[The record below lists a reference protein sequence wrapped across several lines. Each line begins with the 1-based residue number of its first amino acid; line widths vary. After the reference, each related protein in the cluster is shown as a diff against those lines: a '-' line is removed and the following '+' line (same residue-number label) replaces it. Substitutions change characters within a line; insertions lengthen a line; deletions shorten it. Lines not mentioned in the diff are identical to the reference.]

1 MSLKSALLANFAVV
15 MKWHKFIIKEN
26 ENFQLNS
33 LRSIIRDDLSH
44 PMIEYKPI
52 IEDNVYKGFRGKDA
66 ELLKPAILQIDSNII
81 DALSTIENYDLDFIA
96 VCDENEFLGII
107 TLNDIIKNIASIY
120 SFKETG
126 SSIWFYCS
134 DNKPVSSELI
144 HSLELENIR
153 ILTFSVDFIEDTH
166 RYLNYIRIDQLD
178 PNQTLETLERLG
190 CDIKGYYPK
199 GSRGMEF
206 EKKLEHLSHFLS
218 IE

>member
-1 MSLKSALLANFAVV
+1 MANFALV

-33 LRSIIRDDLSH
+33 LRSKIRDDLSH
-44 PMIEYKPI
+44 PLNEYKPI
-52 IEDNVYKGFRGKDA
+52 IEDNVYKGFRGKDL

-81 DALSTIENYDLDFIA
+81 DALSIIENYDLNFIA
-96 VCDENEFLGII
+96 VCDENEFLGIV
-107 TLNDIIKNIASIY
+107 TLNDIIKNIASIH
-120 SFKETG
+120 SFKEPG

-178 PNQTLETLERLG
+178 PNQTLETL
-190 CDIKGYYPK
+190 
-199 GSRGMEF
+199 
-206 EKKLEHLSHFLS
+206 
-218 IE
+218 

>member
-1 MSLKSALLANFAVV
+1 ME
-15 MKWHKFIIKEN
+15 WHKFIIGEN
-26 ENFQLNS
+26 ENFQLDSLKSIVCDNS
-33 LRSIIRDDLSH
+33 SYPLTQF
-44 PMIEYKPI
+44 KPI

-81 DALSTIENYDLDFIA
+81 DALSIIENYDLDFIA

-120 SFKETG
+120 SFKEQG

-144 HSLELENIR
+144 NSLEIENIR
-153 ILTFSVDFIEDTH
+153 ILTFSVDLIEDTH
-166 RYLNYIRIDQLD
+166 RYLNYIRINQLD

-190 CDIKGYYPK
+190 CEIKGYYPK
-199 GSRGMEF
+199 GSRGKEF

>member
-1 MSLKSALLANFAVV
+1 MSLKSPLLANLALV
-15 MKWHKFIIKEN
+15 MKWHKFIIKAN

-33 LRSIIRDDLSH
+33 LRSIIRNDLSH
-44 PMIEYKPI
+44 PLSEYKPI
-52 IEDNVYKGFRGKDA
+52 IEDNIFKGFRGKDT
-66 ELLKPAILQIDSNII
+66 ELLKPGILQIDSNII
-81 DALSTIENYDLDFIA
+81 DALAAIENYDLDFIA
-96 VCDENEFLGII
+96 VCDENEFLGIV

-120 SFKETG
+120 SFKEPG

-153 ILTFSVDFIEDTH
+153 VLTFSVDFIEDIH
-166 RYLNYIRIDQLD
+166 RYLNYIRINQLD

-190 CDIKGYYPK
+190 CEIKGYYPK
-199 GSRGMEF
+199 GSRGKEF

>member
-1 MSLKSALLANFAVV
+1 MANFALV
-15 MKWHKFIIKEN
+15 MEWHKFIIKEN
-26 ENFQLNS
+26 QNFQLNS
-33 LRSIIRDDLSH
+33 LRSKIRDDLSH
-44 PMIEYKPI
+44 PMREYKPI

-81 DALSTIENYDLDFIA
+81 DALSIIENYDLDFIA
-96 VCDENEFLGII
+96 VCDENEFLGIV

-120 SFKETG
+120 SFKEPG

-153 ILTFSVDFIEDTH
+153 VLTFSVDFIEDIH
-166 RYLNYIRIDQLD
+166 RYLNYIRINQLD
-178 PNQTLETLERLG
+178 PNQTLKTLERLG
-190 CDIKGYYPK
+190 CEIKGYYPK
-199 GSRGMEF
+199 GSRVKEF